1 MRLPE
6 YDRALKARADKNLGY
21 YGGNDDDAPTRALR
35 FDPAPSF
42 SFHTQLSRN
51 NQMILSDQALDQL
64 FREARTHNGW
74 QQKPVDDAVLKQ
86 LIELVLLGPTSANS
100 SPGRFV
106 FVKTQEGKEKLR
118 PALSPG
124 NLEKTMA
131 APVTAIVGMDMAF
144 YEHLPKLFPH
154 ADARS
159 WFAGN
164 DKAIADTAFR
174 NSTLQGGY
182 LILAARALGLDTGA
196 MSGFDAA
203 KVDEAFFGGTTV
215 KSNFLINLGYGD
227 PSKLFPRSPRFAF
240 DEAARIV

>member
-1 MRLPE
+1 MITL
-6 YDRALKARADKNLGY
+6 AIMAATT
-21 YGGNDDDAPTRALR
+21 APLTHAGCVVIR
-35 FDPAPSF
+35 F
-42 SFHTQLSRN
+42 FHSGSYRN
-51 NQMILSDQALDQL
+51 PIMILSDQALDQL

-74 QQKPVDDAVLKQ
+74 QPKPVDDAVLRQ
-86 LIELVLLGPTSANS
+86 LTELVLLGPTSANS

-106 FVKTQEGKEKLR
+106 YVKTPEGKEKLR

-131 APVTAIVGMDMAF
+131 APVTVIVGMDLAF

-164 DKAIADTAFR
+164 DKAISDTAFR

-203 KVDEAFFGGTTV
+203 KVDETFFAGTSV

-227 PSKLFPRSPRFAF
+227 ASKLFQRSPRFTF

>member
-1 MRLPE
+1 
-6 YDRALKARADKNLGY
+6 
-21 YGGNDDDAPTRALR
+21 
-35 FDPAPSF
+35 
-42 SFHTQLSRN
+42 
-51 NQMILSDQALDQL
+51 MILSDQALDQL

-74 QQKPVDDAVLKQ
+74 QDKPVDDAVLRQ
-86 LIELVLLGPTSANS
+86 LTELVLLGPTSANS

-106 FVKTQEGKEKLR
+106 YVKTPEGKEKLR

-131 APVTAIVGMDMAF
+131 APVTVIVGMDMAF
-144 YEHLPKLFPH
+144 YDHLPKLFPH
-154 ADARS
+154 ADARN

-203 KVDEAFFGGTTV
+203 KVDQAFFSGTTV

-227 PSKLFPRSPRFAF
+227 PSKLFPRSPRFSF

>member
-1 MRLPE
+1 
-6 YDRALKARADKNLGY
+6 
-21 YGGNDDDAPTRALR
+21 
-35 FDPAPSF
+35 
-42 SFHTQLSRN
+42 
-51 NQMILSDQALDQL
+51 MILSDQALDQL

-74 QQKPVDDAVLKQ
+74 QTKPVDDAVLKQ
-86 LIELVLLGPTSANS
+86 LTELVLLGPTSANS

-106 FVKTQEGKEKLR
+106 YVKTPEGKEKLR

-131 APVTAIVGMDMAF
+131 APVTVIVGMDMEF

-182 LILAARALGLDTGA
+182 LILAARALGLDTGP
-196 MSGFDAA
+196 MSGFDAT
-203 KVDEAFFGGTTV
+203 KVDEAFFAGTTV
-215 KSNFLINLGYGD
+215 RSNFLINLGYGD
-227 PSKLFPRSPRFAF
+227 PSKLFPRSPRFSF
-240 DEAARIV
+240 DEAAQIV

>member
-1 MRLPE
+1 
-6 YDRALKARADKNLGY
+6 
-21 YGGNDDDAPTRALR
+21 
-35 FDPAPSF
+35 
-42 SFHTQLSRN
+42 
-51 NQMILSDQALDQL
+51 MILSDQALDQL

-74 QQKPVDDAVLKQ
+74 LPKAVDDALLEQ
-86 LIELVLLGPTSANS
+86 LTELVLLGPTSANS

-106 FVKTQEGKEKLR
+106 YVKTAEGKEKLR

-131 APVTAIVGMDMAF
+131 APVTVIVGMDLAF

-203 KVDEAFFGGTTV
+203 KIDEAFFAGTSV
-215 KSNFLINLGYGD
+215 KSNFLVNLGYGD
-227 PSKLFPRSPRFAF
+227 PSKLFARSPRFAF

>member
-1 MRLPE
+1 ML
-6 YDRALKARADKNLGY
+6 
-21 YGGNDDDAPTRALR
+21 
-35 FDPAPSF
+35 
-42 SFHTQLSRN
+42 
-51 NQMILSDQALDQL
+51 LSDQALDQL

-74 QQKPVDDAVLKQ
+74 QQNPVDDAVLKQ

-106 FVKTQEGKEKLR
+106 FVRTQEGKEKLR

-124 NLEKTMA
+124 NLDKTMA

-164 DKAIADTAFR
+164 EKAIADTAFR

-182 LILAARALGLDTGA
+182 LILAARALGLDTGP

-203 KVDEAFFGGTTV
+203 KVDEAFFAGTTV